1 MKDIGVKLSKRKPIN
16 SILSLDDVLND
27 INDRLAEEN
36 VEKDETSDNLDEL
49 CGEEEE
55 TVSNPNEEC
64 LEEKHQFEESEDTV
78 NRQRRCG
85 PRKKLTPNQNVH
97 DIYSSLDE
105 NNYK

>member
-49 CGEEEE
+49 CSEEEE

-85 PRKKLTPNQNVH
+85 PRKQLTPNQNVH

>member
-1 MKDIGVKLSKRKPIN
+1 MKLSKRKSIN

-36 VEKDETSDNLDEL
+36 VEKDETGDNLDEL
-49 CGEEEE
+49 RGEEEE
-55 TVSNPNEEC
+55 IASNPNEEC
-64 LEEKHQFEESEDTV
+64 LEEKHQSEESEDTV
-78 NRQRRCG
+78 NRQRRCR
-85 PRKKLTPNQNVH
+85 PRKQLTPNQNVH